1 MIPGLQQEMHKII
14 LDHLVLLEA
23 RKLSKTIGI
32 LSKSARANM
41 KICPL
46 AKHGTI
52 SVPIRI
58 IAIIN

>member
-1 MIPGLQQEMHKII
+1 MHKII